1 MNIYNDFP
9 PGLDTPFNDMTAF
22 LIRATMRDAIDEYDI
37 GFINHLKNYHNF
49 TELSR
54 EDRLTFF
61 GLLDEYNYFD
71 MPSGP
76 VFSSEDIKKRT
87 RKLGGDQ

>member
-1 MNIYNDFP
+1 MNKPHDFP

-37 GFINHLKNYHNF
+37 GFIDHLKHYHSF

-71 MPSGP
+71 MPCGP
-76 VFSSEDIKKRT
+76 IFDYEAIKKLT
-87 RKLGGDQ
+87 REVGGDQ